1 MNFLSSIINWK
12 VQNRWIFIKSSTLT
26 LKLVE
31 DVVIIWGEREI
42 PFFEIFVNNFEGRKS
57 IYETMI
63 FILLYFPTLSRCQ

>member
-1 MNFLSSIINWK
+1 MNFLSSMINWK

-42 PFFEIFVNNFEGRKS
+42 AFFEIFVNNFEGRKS
-57 IYETMI
+57 IYETMA